1 MVTFRDDPRVVFCH
15 AKRRES
21 TLTAGSKGENLTRHP
36 VCPPLRT
43 GKTTHK
49 VTAHEMM
56 SLRTFPRGH
65 TGQRGLR
72 ATNTRRDPTHSPGR
86 STPRRHTR
94 HQTRHPH
101 WHRPHPQ
108 ARREHPPDRTHPRP
122 PSRRHTHRSDL
133 HSLGHPHPTSPSP
146 RRPHRVTRAPRSH
159 DHHPRDDPPTARP
172 PQGIEHAGT
181 RKPRPEEGRGFA
193 YAHTIR
199 TDSCALTARRPTAP
213 TFNTR
218 ISSAITRSASRR

>member
-72 ATNTRRDPTHSPGR
+72 ATNTRRDPTHNPSR

-101 WHRPHPQ
+101 RHRPHPQ

-133 HSLGHPHPTSPSP
+133 HWRTL
-146 RRPHRVTRAPRSH
+146 
-159 DHHPRDDPPTARP
+159 
-172 PQGIEHAGT
+172 AG
-181 RKPRPEEGRGFA
+181 
-193 YAHTIR
+193 
-199 TDSCALTARRPTAP
+199 
-213 TFNTR
+213 
-218 ISSAITRSASRR
+218 SSVGSASNISATTPVACGVAMLVPCIPR